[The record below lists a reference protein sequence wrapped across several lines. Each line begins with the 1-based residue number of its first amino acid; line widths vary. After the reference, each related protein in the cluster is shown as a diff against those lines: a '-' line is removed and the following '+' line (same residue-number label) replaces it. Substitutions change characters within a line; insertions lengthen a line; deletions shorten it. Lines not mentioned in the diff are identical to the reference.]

1 MYIENVNQ
9 LSPDDLMNPE
19 LYSELIQ
26 IENEVDREGQAA
38 KVKAKAKTFGAGA
51 VFDRM
56 WSAAKREY
64 QKFQK
69 RELAVNHFGGDQL
82 SNITSLE
89 NGGSYSVGDWIADD
103 DGVRRIT
110 DKGIQYACHQ
120 PILIS
125 RLLRNA
131 ETGKYKVEIKFCL
144 RGQKKT
150 IYAPREIIGSTSKII
165 SLAND
170 GVDVTSESA
179 KNLVNYLADIQALNP
194 DIIEEAISTSRL
206 GWIDAIDESGNRVKT
221 FLPYKKDV
229 TFDNDSSIYTL
240 IESIKPHGDR
250 EKWYSHV
257 KEIRARNEVEININL
272 AASFASVL
280 VEPCGVLPFIVSFW
294 GGTGIGKTVVLKLCT
309 SVWADPADGKYITDP
324 KATNT
329 ALEIRLNTLNS
340 LPMTLDDMAQI
351 KHQCD
356 EDFSELIYRWCAGKG
371 RDRSNKELGLNKLSS
386 WRNCTITNGERSLV
400 DELTQG
406 GAVNRVID
414 IESDGRHLF
423 DGRSGGKTTKLV
435 ENNYGFAGEE
445 FIDVIMGMSN
455 ESLMYIFNG
464 WYEKLREA
472 AEAQGVEKEEKQIV
486 PMALILTADDLIEK
500 HLFKDGVH
508 LDIDKCLKYLRN
520 KGDVSEDQRAYDYLM
535 DTIVANSYR
544 FEDNAEANV
553 EQWGFWMSENQIAIN
568 GTIFERIM
576 KQGKFQGK
584 AFLSWA
590 KRMGLIECDSSGNP
604 KKVVKQYGKPIRAV
618 VIKTASDIE
627 NLEDCDDFKELPFK

>member
-1 MYIENVNQ
+1 MFIENVNQ
-9 LSPDDLMNPE
+9 LSPDDLMDPE
-19 LYSELIQ
+19 LYNELIQ
-26 IENEVDREGQAA
+26 IENEVDRESQAA
-38 KVKAKAKTFGAGA
+38 KVKTKAKTFGAGT
-51 VFDRM
+51 VFDQM

-64 QKFQK
+64 QKYQK
-69 RELAVNHFGGDQL
+69 RELAKNHYGGDQA
-82 SNITSLE
+82 SNITVLE
-89 NGGSYSVGDWIADD
+89 NGTSYSVGDWIADD
-103 DGVRRIT
+103 EGVRRIT

-150 IYAPREIIGSTSKII
+150 IYAPREMIGSTSKII
-165 SLAND
+165 ALAND

-194 DIIEEAISTSRL
+194 NIIQEAISTSRL
-206 GWIDAIDESGNRVKT
+206 GWIENIDESGNRVKT

-240 IESIKPHGDR
+240 FESIRPHGDR
-250 EKWYSHV
+250 EKWYAHV

-294 GGTGIGKTVVLKLCT
+294 GGTGIGKTVILKLCT

-351 KHQCD
+351 KHQYD

-423 DGRSGGKTTKLV
+423 DGRSGGKTTKIV

-445 FIDVIMGMSN
+445 FVDVIMGMSN
-455 ESLMYIFNG
+455 ESLMFIFNS
-464 WYEKLREA
+464 WYERLRDA

-486 PMALILTADDLIEK
+486 PMALILTADELIEK

-508 LDIDKCLKYLRN
+508 LDVDKCLKYLRN

-535 DTIVANSYR
+535 DTIVANAYR
-544 FEDNAEANV
+544 FEDNPEANV
-553 EQWGFWMSENQIAIN
+553 EQWGFWIGENQIAIN

-590 KRMGLIECDSSGNP
+590 KRMDLIECDSSGNP

-618 VIKTASDIE
+618 VIKTTAEPE
-627 NLEDCDDFKELPFK
+627 NLEDYEDFKELPFK